1 MSYVIPIMHVFIYSV
16 EHLLLKHFQ
25 KIFYAPEK
33 KNEKVWFQVKDYII
47 LLFGDYT
54 FKIEFTKKLL
64 NRLPRYIDERRVC
77 LKAGHPTMD
86 GLR

>member
-16 EHLLLKHFQ
+16 EHLQLKHFQ

-33 KNEKVWFQVKDYII
+33 KNKKVWFQVKDYII

-54 FKIEFTKKLL
+54 FKI
-64 NRLPRYIDERRVC
+64 
-77 LKAGHPTMD
+77 
-86 GLR
+86 